1 MWELSKADGFENCFK
16 KFSRKHRA
24 EANAVMANL
33 ETFFCILNE
42 TNNIQAAK
50 RQNFVRKE
58 PEGIVA
64 LDSRG
69 APRGTK
75 GTKLKA
81 TRLYVY
87 AIEVNSTIHLLRIG
101 DKDSQTQDIKTCTK
115 VVRKLRGECE
125 R

>member
-16 KFSRKHRA
+16 KFSRKHGA
-24 EANAVMANL
+24 EAKAVMANL

-50 RQNFVRKE
+50 QQNFVRKE

-69 APRGTK
+69 APRETK

-101 DKDSQTQDIKTCTK
+101 DKDSQAQDIKTCTK
-115 VVRKLRGECE
+115 VVRKLRGGCE

>member
-1 MWELSKADGFENCFK
+1 MWELEKADGFENCFK
-16 KFSRKHRA
+16 KFSRKHRI

-50 RQNFVRKE
+50 QQSFVRKE

-69 APRGTK
+69 APRETK

-87 AIEVNSTIHLLRIG
+87 AIEVNATIYLLRIG
-101 DKDSQTQDIKTCTK
+101 DKDSQAQDVKTCMK
-115 VVRKLRGECE
+115 AVKKLRGECE